1 MMSVYKL
8 EIVMKKIVHTL
19 FALVVVILLVSCA
32 SSPDG
37 SRSDQQA
44 QGAEDDAVTQEPYP
58 DLEPILMEENN
69 LPPGY
74 SAGVTSH
81 GTPTY
86 YNKLFVPDADY
97 VIRQRFQK
105 DGSSAGQII
114 VFYYVEPGSTHV
126 AFDSITDDMQG
137 SRVLEGL
144 GEKAEIEVVSE
155 SNAAPQSSV
164 SIVFIQCHVTVH
176 ISMLGTDDEQ
186 AVNSYAEYLSERL
199 EMFVCD

>member
-1 MMSVYKL
+1 MSVYKL
-8 EIVMKKIVHTL
+8 EIVMNKYARIL
-19 FALVVVILLVSCA
+19 FALVIMILLVSCV

-37 SRSDQQA
+37 SGSDEQV
-44 QGAEDDAVTQEPYP
+44 QGAEDDAVTKEPFP
-58 DLEPILMEENN
+58 DLEPILMEENI

-74 SAGVTSH
+74 SSGVTSH

-114 VFYYVEPGSTHV
+114 VFYYVEQGSTHV
-126 AFDSITDDMQG
+126 AFDSITDDMQV
-137 SRVLEGL
+137 SRMLEGL
-144 GEKAEIEVVSE
+144 GEKAEIEIVSE
-155 SNAAPQSSV
+155 SSV
-164 SIVFIQCHVTVH
+164 TSQISVGIVFVECHVAVH

-186 AVNSYAEYLSERL
+186 AVNSYAEDLSERL
-199 EMFVCD
+199 EPLVCD